1 MKSWLASKEVW
12 VLADLE
18 SENKYTPPVL
28 HFIRYSGGDD
38 FAMFSH
44 VPTPDVLEAMHF
56 DTYVQATKYMDANK
70 NGMPTDKVWPRR
82 VTITAT
88 IELL

>member
-1 MKSWLASKEVW
+1 MKGWTSSKEVW

-18 SENKYTPPVL
+18 SENKYTPPVM

-44 VPTPDVLEAMHF
+44 VPTVDVLEAMHF
-56 DTYVQATKYMDANK
+56 GSYAQASKYMEENK
-70 NGMPTDKVWPRR
+70 NGMPTDEVWPRR

-88 IELL
+88 IAHL